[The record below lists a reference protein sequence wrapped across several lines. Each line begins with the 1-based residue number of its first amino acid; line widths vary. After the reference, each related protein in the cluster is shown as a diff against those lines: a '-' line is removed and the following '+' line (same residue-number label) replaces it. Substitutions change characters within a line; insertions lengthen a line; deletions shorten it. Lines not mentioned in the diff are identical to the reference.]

1 MSPVEAKSIID
12 ALARGIDPATGEVIT
27 SDSIFNQPEVIR
39 ALFVASK
46 ALEKL
51 AEREKREKTLPQN
64 AGKAWTDSE
73 DAELLAAYDD
83 RLTVKELAIKHGRTE
98 GAIESRLLRLGQ
110 S

>member
-1 MSPVEAKSIID
+1 MSPIEAKAIID
-12 ALARGIDPATGEVIT
+12 ALGGGIDPATGAVIT

-51 AEREKREKTLPQN
+51 AERERREKTLPSN
-64 AGKAWTDSE
+64 AGQAWTDIE

-83 RLTVKELAIKHGRTE
+83 RVTVKELAIKHGRTE
-98 GAIESRLLRLGQ
+98 GAIESRLLRLGRT
-110 S
+110 